1 MPSTAVDSPRPVAQA
16 DDQRNRIAIYG
27 TPVSHSVAPGLFDVI
42 FPAIGL
48 PKHKYTA
55 VDTPSLLVENNPWA
69 LAKEQPDFL
78 GSCLTMPLK
87 LQGMDKVDELA
98 PQAQAI
104 GSVNTTY
111 VRIDEATGKAVH
123 VGTNLDTAGVG
134 NSLLTALL
142 DSPSPFPA
150 DAPRR
155 FAPRT
160 AAALMTLLTARTL
173 LIVGGGGATR
183 AAIYAMNNIGLS
195 PIFLIN
201 RDASETASIVAQ
213 FPDLDLRPLESVEQV
228 QQELSSLEAKGVKL
242 CAGTGAIPSIEPATA
257 EEKNVYAVAKAAFEW
272 PYKPESTQGEAGFLS
287 LPQKPTFL
295 EMAYKPR
302 MTIMRGI
309 AEKSG
314 WKTICG
320 VEVVLEGCF
329 EQCKL
334 WTGIEV
340 PLEVREAGRK
350 VLRAE

>member
-160 AAALMTLLTARTL
+160 AAALM
-173 LIVGGGGATR
+173 IGGGGATR

-320 VEVVLEGCF
+320 VEVVL
-329 EQCKL
+329 L